1 MTLNPAFVGSPVRVG
16 GKWLYSLVLVEAARR
31 PFNRTQLESLS
42 RPAEEIDTRDSQ
54 EVIRISNIRSSRAF
68 YSCRLFML
76 KKEKKR
82 ITRRVL
88 CARLIEL
95 DRLLLS
101 QLRRVKKKFL
111 WRMISDG
118 NRRIRNRP
126 CLSSARNAYADNGDA
141 AERVSMIRN
150 YIEGIKQ
157 RDTGARTTRLTEMQI
172 RSRRIKPTVLQAP
185 VALDARREGV
195 NHECTKR
202 VFKRD

>member
-1 MTLNPAFVGSPVRVG
+1 
-16 GKWLYSLVLVEAARR
+16 
-31 PFNRTQLESLS
+31 
-42 RPAEEIDTRDSQ
+42 
-54 EVIRISNIRSSRAF
+54 
-68 YSCRLFML
+68 ML
-76 KKEKKR
+76 LIYAKKNKKR

-101 QLRRVKKKFL
+101 QLRRVKKKFF

-118 NRRIRNRP
+118 NWRIRNRP

-157 RDTGARTTRLTEMQI
+157 RDTGTRTTRLTEMQI